1 MVLSLQDTQLA
12 LIHIPLHLYSNFLQP
27 ILQLLLPSSR
37 PSSSGSAST
46 NGSNTHRS
54 RKSWAYEHPFTNISV
69 TPIECSI
76 ACSRELAEDLF
87 TPVRDSLDPA
97 YRDQVSITN
106 EDYIVMQVDGEGLDA
121 GQRVLELTSP
131 LAMAGMCV
139 QLLHDLPQ
147 PTQHQPQIVQPQ
159 LQHAQSIFKPLLRRH
174 PSTPQHLNDT
184 NSHTSGP
191 DSSIFFITTYF
202 SDYILVP
209 VRARGQVIKA
219 LEDRGFAF
227 EQTTSSYVNPIANP
241 LNTHTRNTS
250 SSSSFDSLSPPPGT
264 PPPASIH
271 ELQTRTFSLLK
282 RRNIVFAVD
291 PSIQLVQCAGSKDS
305 ASARSLGGGGGGSLG
320 GSISALNGSSSLAS
334 RNGGG
339 SLEDTL
345 HLGLVKCLISA
356 PRPTFLSLTLT
367 DTEPASVLLEKRLL
381 PNFAPDVLL
390 GSKEDVLVPITLDLR
405 DLPLE
410 STGIVCGVAGRL
422 VGGTRGL
429 GGGVGFEGEGSDAV
443 EMSYL
448 STARAGTVMVGEEEL
463 ERAMEALKGAD
474 EDVGVN

>member
-1 MVLSLQDTQLA
+1 MTLLNAHIQFLDTQLA

-27 ILQLLLPSSR
+27 ILQLLLPTSR
-37 PSSSGSAST
+37 PSSSGSTST
-46 NGSNTHRS
+46 NGSSNQRS
-54 RKSWAYEHPFTNISV
+54 TRKSWAYEHPFTNISV
-69 TPIECSI
+69 TPVECSI

-97 YRDQVSITN
+97 NRDQVSITN

-131 LAMAGMCV
+131 LAMAG
-139 QLLHDLPQ
+139 
-147 PTQHQPQIVQPQ
+147 I
-159 LQHAQSIFKPLLRRH
+159 
-174 PSTPQHLNDT
+174 
-184 NSHTSGP
+184 
-191 DSSIFFITTYF
+191 SIFFITTYF

-241 LNTHTRNTS
+241 LNTHTRNKS
-250 SSSSFDSLSPPPGT
+250 SCSSFESLSPPPGT

-305 ASARSLGGGGGGSLG
+305 ASARPASGGV
-320 GSISALNGSSSLAS
+320 LNGSSLAS
-334 RNGGG
+334 R
-339 SLEDTL
+339 SHQPSIEDTL

-356 PRPTFLSLTLT
+356 PRPNFLSLTLT
-367 DTEPASVLLEKRLL
+367 DAEPASVLLEKRLL

-405 DLPLE
+405 ELPLE

-422 VGGTRGL
+422 VGGTRGM
-429 GGGVGFEGEGSDAV
+429 GGFEGEGSDAV

-463 ERAMEALKGAD
+463 ERAMQALKGAD
-474 EDVGVN
+474 EQFDAS

>member
-37 PSSSGSAST
+37 PSSSDSAST
-46 NGSNTHRS
+46 NGSNAPRS
-54 RKSWAYEHPFTNISV
+54 KKSWAYEHPFTNISV
-69 TPIECSI
+69 TPVECSI
-76 ACSRELAEDLF
+76 ACSREMAEDLF
-87 TPVRDSLDPA
+87 TPVRDSLDPSS
-97 YRDQVSITN
+97 RDQVSITN

-131 LAMAGMCV
+131 LAMAG
-139 QLLHDLPQ
+139 
-147 PTQHQPQIVQPQ
+147 I
-159 LQHAQSIFKPLLRRH
+159 
-174 PSTPQHLNDT
+174 
-184 NSHTSGP
+184 
-191 DSSIFFITTYF
+191 SIFFITTYF

-227 EQTTSSYVNPIANP
+227 EQTTSSYVNPIANSFS
-241 LNTHTRNTS
+241 THTRNKS
-250 SSSSFDSLSPPPGT
+250 SSSSFDSLPPPPGT

-305 ASARSLGGGGGGSLG
+305 ASARPVSGG
-320 GSISALNGSSSLAS
+320 ALNGSSLLS
-334 RNGGG
+334 RGHPP
-339 SLEDTL
+339 SVEDTL

-422 VGGTRGL
+422 VGGTSGF
-429 GGGVGFEGEGSDAV
+429 GGFEGEGSDAV

-474 EDVGVN
+474 EQLEAN

>member
-37 PSSSGSAST
+37 PSSSDSAST
-46 NGSNTHRS
+46 NGSNAPRS
-54 RKSWAYEHPFTNISV
+54 KKSWAYEHPFTNISV
-69 TPIECSI
+69 TPVECSI
-76 ACSRELAEDLF
+76 ACSREMAEDLF
-87 TPVRDSLDPA
+87 TPVRDSLDPSS
-97 YRDQVSITN
+97 RDQVSITN

-147 PTQHQPQIVQPQ
+147 PSTSPSLAHQAH
-159 LQHAQSIFKPLLRRH
+159 LQNTHSIFSPQARPTRQ
-174 PSTPQHLNDT
+174 PPQTPRSTY
-184 NSHTSGP
+184 SHTSGA

-227 EQTTSSYVNPIANP
+227 EQTTSSYVNPIANSF
-241 LNTHTRNTS
+241 NTHTRNTS
-250 SSSSFDSLSPPPGT
+250 SSSSFDSLPPPPGT

-305 ASARSLGGGGGGSLG
+305 ASARPVSGG
-320 GSISALNGSSSLAS
+320 ALNGSSLLS
-334 RNGGG
+334 RGHPP
-339 SLEDTL
+339 SVEDTL

-422 VGGTRGL
+422 VGGTSGF
-429 GGGVGFEGEGSDAV
+429 GGFEGEGSDAV

-474 EDVGVN
+474 EQFEAN

>member
-37 PSSSGSAST
+37 PSSSDSAST
-46 NGSNTHRS
+46 NGSNAPRS
-54 RKSWAYEHPFTNISV
+54 KKSWAYEHPFTNISV
-69 TPIECSI
+69 TPVECSI
-76 ACSRELAEDLF
+76 ACSREMAEDLF
-87 TPVRDSLDPA
+87 TPVRDSLDPSS
-97 YRDQVSITN
+97 RDQVSITN

-147 PTQHQPQIVQPQ
+147 PSTSPSLAHQAHLQNTHSVFSPQARSTRQPPQ
-159 LQHAQSIFKPLLRRH
+159 TPR
-174 PSTPQHLNDT
+174 STY
-184 NSHTSGP
+184 SHTSGA

-227 EQTTSSYVNPIANP
+227 EQTTSSYVNPIANSFS
-241 LNTHTRNTS
+241 THTRNKS
-250 SSSSFDSLSPPPGT
+250 SSSSFDSLPPPPGT

-305 ASARSLGGGGGGSLG
+305 ASARPVSGG
-320 GSISALNGSSSLAS
+320 ALNGSSLLS
-334 RNGGG
+334 RGHPP
-339 SLEDTL
+339 SVEDTL

-422 VGGTRGL
+422 VGGTSGF
-429 GGGVGFEGEGSDAV
+429 GGFEGEGSDAV

-474 EDVGVN
+474 EQLEAN

>member
-1 MVLSLQDTQLA
+1 MVLSLQETQLA
-12 LIHIPLHLYSNFLQP
+12 LIHIPLHLYPNFLQP

-37 PSSSGSAST
+37 PSSSGSSST
-46 NGSNTHRS
+46 NGSNNQRS

-147 PTQHQPQIVQPQ
+147 PTSSQHQPQHIQPQ
-159 LQHAQSIFKPLLRRH
+159 LQHAHSIFRPLIHRRH
-174 PSTPQHLNDT
+174 SNRQHPQAQHPAD
-184 NSHTSGP
+184 SHTSGA

-227 EQTTSSYVNPIANP
+227 EQTTSSYVNPIASP
-241 LNTHTRNTS
+241 LNTHTRNKS
-250 SSSSFDSLSPPPGT
+250 SSSSFDTLPPPPGT

-291 PSIQLVQCAGSKDS
+291 PTIQLVQCAGSKDS
-305 ASARSLGGGGGGSLG
+305 ASARPTSGG
-320 GSISALNGSSSLAS
+320 ALNGSSLANRS
-334 RNGGG
+334 HQP

-367 DTEPASVLLEKRLL
+367 DTEPASILLEKRLL

-405 DLPLE
+405 ELPLE

-422 VGGTRGL
+422 VGGTRGM
-429 GGGVGFEGEGSDAV
+429 GAFDGEGSDAV

-463 ERAMEALKGAD
+463 ERAMEALRGAD
-474 EDVGVN
+474 DDVSVN